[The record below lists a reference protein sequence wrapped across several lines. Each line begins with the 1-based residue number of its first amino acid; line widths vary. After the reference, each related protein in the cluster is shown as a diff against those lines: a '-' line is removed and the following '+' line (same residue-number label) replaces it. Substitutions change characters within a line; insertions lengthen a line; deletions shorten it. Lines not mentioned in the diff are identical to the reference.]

1 MSPMHG
7 FPRGT
12 VLATDPLGSSVNRSL
27 QLLDEM
33 LCLAWNTQLHRFEVW
48 RKELTPTGVFYGAI
62 MPVVD
67 DKGRFV
73 EPGQWLVG
81 KLKARDSAY
90 AGPDEAIKNVLAE
103 IHKGEEEERVAAQKR
118 DDDAVAE
125 VASEIAIDHT
135 LEAQLKSD
143 PHITGRRRYVWDKV
157 ASVFGQAGARERIRE
172 EGKNV
177 LVQPSTKST
186 PTV

>member
-1 MSPMHG
+1 MPLGGFSP
-7 FPRGT
+7 GT
-12 VLATDPLGSSVNRSL
+12 VLATDPLGQRVQR
-27 QLLDEM
+27 M
-33 LCLAWNTQLHRFEVW
+33 LEVLYPNLVLAFNTKLKRFEVW
-48 RKELTPTGVFYGAI
+48 EKQLTPNGVFYGFI
-62 MPVVD
+62 IRVD
-67 DKGRFV
+67 DGKGGFA
-73 EPGQWLVG
+73 EPGEWLIGV
-81 KLKARDSAY
+81 LKARDSAY

-103 IHKGEEEERVAAQKR
+103 IHKGEEEERAAAQKR
-118 DDDAVAE
+118 DDDRVAE
-125 VASEIAIDHT
+125 VAQEIALDHR

-143 PHITGRRRYVWDKV
+143 PHITGRRHYVWDKV